1 MGNMTLSMP
10 EETMDRMRLFREIR
24 WSEIARRAIEQRLSD
39 LEAMERIASKSKL
52 TMKDAEELAKKIK
65 KAAAKRFMDAARN

>member
-1 MGNMTLSMP
+1 MGNMTLSIP
-10 EETMDRMRLFREIR
+10 EETMNRMHLFTEIR

-39 LEAMERIASKSKL
+39 LETMEKIASKSKL
-52 TMKDAEELAKKIK
+52 TQKDAEELAKKIK